1 MSLETTDSDCY
12 KHLLTNLIC
21 EDNQGSD
28 TRRGIG
34 IMLLNT
40 IGQCGPL
47 LGTNVFNTGKPRYV
61 KGQSIC
67 AAFIFFNG
75 FLAFGLRTL
84 LVWENKKLDA
94 RQEMDANDTQPGG
107 SEVKES
113 AVGEENSGSK
123 AFRYIL

>member
-1 MSLETTDSDCY
+1 MFADRTFAS
-12 KHLLTNLIC
+12 
-21 EDNQGSD
+21 DNQGSD

-34 IMLLNT
+34 IVILNV

-47 LGTNVFNTGKPRYV
+47 LGTNIFPKSDAPRYV

-84 LVWENKKLDA
+84 LVWENKKLDKKY
-94 RQEMDANDTQPGG
+94 G
-107 SEVKES
+107 SRVAPILSRTDDPTGKES
-113 AVGEENSGSK
+113 AVAEENYGPT
-123 AFRYIL
+123 FRYIL